1 MTHILRVEYILS
13 AVADNQE
20 WYLFVVSRAS
30 VVRQGRKEGSKE
42 GRKEGSQGRWREKE
56 ERRVEICDDR

>member
-30 VVRQGRKEGSKE
+30 IVRQGSKE
-42 GRKEGSQGRWREKE
+42 GRKEWSQGRWREKE

>member
-1 MTHILRVEYILS
+1 MTHILRVEYILP

-30 VVRQGRKEGSKE
+30 IVRQGRKEGMEPRKVEGE
-42 GRKEGSQGRWREKE
+42 GRKEGR
-56 ERRVEICDDR
+56 DM